1 MNQAKEQFVSSYRIL
16 VRGLPVLAALAAAQ
30 ACAPAATNQGTA
42 PVAPNAGVGGPGN
55 GALPLTY
62 TARPTVGE
70 ITPADLMSRLYTI
83 ADDSM
88 MGRQAGHRGN
98 VMATDYIAA
107 EFRRMGL
114 EPAGENG
121 TYFQA
126 IPLVV
131 RGIDPNVS
139 LAVDGQALRAWED
152 FSPLPPSGTFPFG
165 AELRASGTPVVFGG
179 TLGGEMIT
187 DAQAAG
193 KIVVLLPGNGANGQ
207 PNNRWW
213 AGYPRERFPNA
224 AAVAVAATEI
234 SPPVIRTYGQNE
246 SADLQEPGERPATG
260 PAGMSI
266 TRGAAERLLGASPD
280 GMRPGTAGKNV
291 SGGFRFVARP
301 SDAPARNVIA
311 ILRGSDPTVNR
322 QYVGI
327 SAHNDHEG
335 ISDQA
340 FDHDSAVAFNT
351 VMRVQGA
358 NDPVRA
364 PTPEQAARIRALR
377 DSLSADGTRMDS
389 IYNGADDDGSGT
401 VTLLEIAEAFAR
413 SPNKPRRSILFIS
426 HTAEESGLLGSQWF
440 SDHTTVPRDSIVT
453 VLNMDMVGHGRA
465 EEVRGGGPWS
475 IQMIGSRRLST
486 ELGDLIDAINGR
498 RQNPMQ
504 IDYSW
509 DAAGHPANR
518 YCRSDHFMYAR
529 HGIPIT
535 YFSLGYHP
543 HYHMV
548 TDEAQYIDYD
558 HMARVGGFLHEIAT
572 EVANRPGRLV
582 VNGPRQDPNA
592 PCRQ

>member
-1 MNQAKEQFVSSYRIL
+1 VSSYRTL
-16 VRGLPVLAALAAAQ
+16 VRGLPVLALAASQ
-30 ACAPAATNQGTA
+30 ACAPAASVQESAA
-42 PVAPNAGVGGPGN
+42 PAPSASESGPGN
-55 GALPLTY
+55 AALPRTY
-62 TARPTVGE
+62 AARPTVPE
-70 ITPADLMSRLYTI
+70 ITPADLMSRLYII

-121 TYFQA
+121 TYFQT

-131 RGIDPNVS
+131 KGIGPDVALS
-139 LAVDGQALRAWED
+139 VDGQALAAWND

-165 AELRASGTPVVFGG
+165 AEMRARNTPVVFGG

-193 KIVVLLPGNGANGQ
+193 KFVVLLPPVVNGQ
-207 PNNRWW
+207 PNGRWW
-213 AGYPRERFPNA
+213 PGYPRDRFPNA
-224 AAVAVAATEI
+224 VAVAVAATEI
-234 SPPVIRTYGQNE
+234 SAPAIRTYGQGE
-246 SADLQEPGERPATG
+246 STSLQAGTEQPAAG
-260 PAGMSI
+260 PVGMSI
-266 TRGAAERLLGASPD
+266 TRAAAERLLGASLD
-280 GMRPGTAGKNV
+280 GMRPGTAGRTV
-291 SGGFRFVARP
+291 TGGFRFTTRP
-301 SDAPARNVIA
+301 ADAPARNVVA
-311 ILRGSDPTVNR
+311 ILRGSDPSVNR

-335 ISDQA
+335 FADEA
-340 FDHDSAVAFNT
+340 VDHDSAIAFNT
-351 VMRVQGA
+351 VMRPQGA
-358 NDPVRA
+358 NDQVRT

-389 IYNGADDDGSGT
+389 IFNGADDDGSGT
-401 VTLLEIAEAFAR
+401 VALLEIAEALAA
-413 SPNKPRRSILFIS
+413 SPGKPRRSILFIS

-440 SDHTTVPRDSIVT
+440 SDHPTVPRDSIVT

-465 EEVRGGGPWS
+465 EEVRGGGPYS

-486 ELGDLIDAINGR
+486 ELGDLIDALNAR
-498 RQNPMQ
+498 RPNPMQ

-548 TDEAQYIDYD
+548 TDEAQYIDYE
-558 HMARVGGFLHEIAT
+558 HSARVAAFLRDIAT
-572 EVANRPGRLV
+572 DVANRPARLV
-582 VNGPRQDPNA
+582 VDGPRQDPNA

>member
-1 MNQAKEQFVSSYRIL
+1 MSSYRPL
-16 VRGLPVLAALAAAQ
+16 VRGLPVLALAAAQ
-30 ACAPAATNQGTA
+30 ACAPAASVPESAA
-42 PVAPNAGVGGPGN
+42 PAPSAGAGQNGPGH

-62 TARPTVGE
+62 AARPTGPD
-70 ITPADLMSRLYTI
+70 ITPADLMSRLYVI

-98 VMATDYIAA
+98 AMATDYIAA

-131 RGIDPNVS
+131 KGIEPGAALS
-139 LAVDGQALRAWED
+139 VDGQALAAWND

-165 AELRASGTPVVFGG
+165 AELRARDTPVVFGG

-193 KIVVLLPGNGANGQ
+193 KFVILLPPVVNGQ
-207 PNNRWW
+207 PNGRWW
-213 AGYPRERFPNA
+213 SGYPRERFPNA
-224 AAVAVAATEI
+224 AAVAVASTDI
-234 SPPVIRTYGQNE
+234 SPPIIRTYGQGQ
-246 SADLQEPGERPATG
+246 SAELQAGPDQPSTG

-266 TRGAAERLLGASPD
+266 TRAAAERLLGASPQ
-280 GMRPGTAGKNV
+280 GMRPGTAGRTV
-291 SGGFRFVARP
+291 TGGFRFASRPVA
-301 SDAPARNVIA
+301 APARNVVA
-311 ILRGSDPTVNR
+311 ILRGSDPAVNH

-335 ISDQA
+335 IASEA
-340 FDHDSAVAFNT
+340 VDHDSAVAFNT
-351 VMRVQGA
+351 VMRPQGA
-358 NDPVRA
+358 NDQPRT
-364 PTPEQAARIRALR
+364 PTAEQAARIRALR
-377 DSLSADGTRMDS
+377 DSLAADGTRMDS

-401 VTLLEIAEAFAR
+401 VTLLEIAEALAA
-413 SPNKPRRSILFIS
+413 SPTKPRRSILFIS

-440 SDHTTVPRDSIVT
+440 SDHPTVPRDSIVT

-465 EEVRGGGPWS
+465 EEVAGGGPWS

-486 ELGDLIDAINGR
+486 ELGTLIDALNAR
-498 RQNPMQ
+498 RPTPMQ

-548 TDEAQYIDYD
+548 TDEPQYIDYE
-558 HMARVGGFLHEIAT
+558 HMARVGHFLRDIAV
-572 EVANRPGRLV
+572 EVANRPARLV
-582 VNGPRQDPNA
+582 VDGPRQDPNA

>member
-1 MNQAKEQFVSSYRIL
+1 VSSYRTL
-16 VRGLPVLAALAAAQ
+16 VRGLPVLALAAAQ
-30 ACAPAATNQGTA
+30 ACAPAASMQEPA
-42 PVAPNAGVGGPGN
+42 PAPSSTGGMSGAGNG
-55 GALPLTY
+55 GALPRTY
-62 TARPTVGE
+62 TAQPTVPE
-70 ITPADLMSRLYTI
+70 ITPGDLMSRLYVI

-88 MGRQAGHRGN
+88 MGRKAGHRGN

-114 EPAGENG
+114 EPAGEND
-121 TYFQA
+121 TFFQT
-126 IPLVV
+126 IPLVIK
-131 RGIDPNVS
+131 GIGPDVALS
-139 LAVDGQALRAWED
+139 VDGQALAAWND
-152 FSPLPPSGTFPFG
+152 FSPLPPGTFPFG
-165 AELRASGTPVVFGG
+165 PEMRARSTPVVFGG

-193 KIVVLLPGNGANGQ
+193 KVVVLLPPNDAEGRPNG
-207 PNNRWW
+207 RWW
-213 AGYPRERFPNA
+213 PVYPRNRFGA
-224 AAVAVAATEI
+224 AVAVAVAATEI
-234 SPPVIRTYGQNE
+234 SPPVIRTLGQRE
-246 SADLQEPGERPATG
+246 SESMESGTEAGAAG

-266 TRGAAERLLGASPD
+266 TRAGAERLLGAPLD
-280 GMRPGTAGKNV
+280 GMRPGTAGRAV
-291 SGGFRFVARP
+291 TGGFGFVTRP
-301 SDAPARNVIA
+301 VDAPARNVIA
-311 ILRGSDPTVNR
+311 ILRGSDPSVNR

-335 ISDQA
+335 IESTA
-340 FDHDSAVAFNT
+340 FDHDSVVAFNT
-351 VMRVQGA
+351 VMRPQGA
-358 NDPVRA
+358 NDAVRE

-377 DSLSADGTRMDS
+377 QSLSADGTRMDS

-401 VTLLEIAEAFAR
+401 VALLEIAESFAR
-413 SPNKPRRSILFIS
+413 SPDKPRRSILFIS

-440 SDHTTVPRDSIVT
+440 SDHPTVPRDSIVT

-465 EEVRGGGPWS
+465 EEVRGGGPYS

-486 ELGDLIDAINGR
+486 ELGDLIDALNGR

-509 DAAGHPANR
+509 DAAGHPSNR

-558 HMARVGGFLHEIAT
+558 HTARVAGFLHEIAT

-582 VNGPRQDPNA
+582 VDGPRQDPNA

>member
-1 MNQAKEQFVSSYRIL
+1 MSSYRTL
-16 VRGLPVLAALAAAQ
+16 VRGLPVLALAATQ
-30 ACAPAATNQGTA
+30 ACAPAASMQETA
-42 PVAPNAGVGGPGN
+42 PSSSSPMSTGGGAEA
-55 GALPLTY
+55 ALPLTY
-62 TARPTVGE
+62 TARPTSPQ
-70 ITPADLMSRLYTI
+70 ITPADMMSRLYVI

-131 RGIDPNVS
+131 KGIEPGAS
-139 LAVDGQALRAWED
+139 LSVDGRALEMWQD
-152 FSPLPPSGTFPFG
+152 VSPLPPLAGTFPFG
-165 AELRASGTPVVFGG
+165 AGMRAQNTPVVFGG
-179 TLGGEMIT
+179 TIGGELIT

-193 KIVVLLPGNGANGQ
+193 KLVVLLPPAGPNGQ
-207 PNNRWW
+207 PNGRWW
-213 AGYPRERFPNA
+213 PVYPRTRFPNA
-224 AAVAVAATEI
+224 IGVAVAATEI

-246 SADLQEPGERPATG
+246 SSELQEPGKETASTG

-266 TRGAAERLLGASPD
+266 TRAAAERLLGAPLE
-280 GMRPGTAGKNV
+280 GMRPGTAGRTV
-291 SGGFRFVARP
+291 TGGFRFGSRP
-301 SDAPARNVIA
+301 ADAPARNVVA
-311 ILRGSDPTVNR
+311 ILRGSDPAVNR

-335 ISDQA
+335 FADQA
-340 FDHDSAVAFNT
+340 VDHDSVIAYNLVI
-351 VMRVQGA
+351 RPQGA
-358 NDPVRA
+358 NDQPRA
-364 PTPEQAARIRALR
+364 PTPAEAARIRALR
-377 DSLSADGTRMDS
+377 DSLGADGNKMDS

-401 VTLLEIAEAFAR
+401 VALLEIAEQFAA
-413 SPNKPRRSILFIS
+413 SANKPRRSILFIS

-440 SDHTTVPRDSIVT
+440 SDHPTVPRDSIVT

-465 EEVRGGGPWS
+465 SEVRGGGPYS

-486 ELGDLIDAINGR
+486 ELGDLIDALNGR

-504 IDYSW
+504 VDYSW
-509 DAAGHPANR
+509 DAAGHPSNR

-548 TDEAQYIDYD
+548 TDEAQYIDYE
-558 HMARVGGFLHEIAT
+558 HSARVAGFLHEIAT
-572 EVANRPGRLV
+572 EVANRPARLV

>member
-1 MNQAKEQFVSSYRIL
+1 MSSYRIL

-30 ACAPAATNQGTA
+30 ACAPATTTNGQT
-42 PVAPNAGVGGPGN
+42 VAPATSGTDGPGN
-55 GALPLTY
+55 SRALPLTY
-62 TARPTVGE
+62 AARPTVAE
-70 ITPADLMSRLYTI
+70 ITPGDLMSRLYTI

-131 RGIDPNVS
+131 RGIDRDVS
-139 LAVDGQALRAWED
+139 LSVAGQALRAWED
-152 FSPLPPSGTFPFG
+152 FSPLPPSDAFPFG
-165 AELRASGTPVVFGG
+165 AELRASNTPVVFGG

-193 KIVVLLPGNGANGQ
+193 KLVVLLPGNGANGQ
-207 PNNRWW
+207 PNGRWW
-213 AGYPRERFPNA
+213 AGYPRTRFPNA
-224 AAVAVAATEI
+224 AGVAVAATEI

-246 SADLQEPGERPATG
+246 SADLQEPGEQPATG

-266 TRGAAERLLGASPD
+266 TRAAAERLLGAPLD
-280 GMRPGTAGKNV
+280 GMRPGTAGRTV
-291 SGGFRFVARP
+291 SGGFHFVARP
-301 SDAPARNVIA
+301 ADAPARNVVA

-335 ISDQA
+335 ISGQA
-340 FDHDSAVAFNT
+340 FDHDSALAFNT
-351 VMRVQGA
+351 VMRPQGA
-358 NDPVRA
+358 NDAVRT

-377 DSLSADGTRMDS
+377 DSLSADGSRMDS

-426 HTAEESGLLGSQWF
+426 HTAEEAGLLGSQWF
-440 SDHTTVPRDSIVT
+440 SDHPTVPRDSIVT

-486 ELGDLIDAINGR
+486 ELGDLIDTINGR
-498 RQNPMQ
+498 RQNPMS

-543 HYHMV
+543 SYHMV
-548 TDEAQYIDYD
+548 TDEPQYIDYD
-558 HMARVGGFLHEIAT
+558 HMARVGGFLQEIAT

>member
-1 MNQAKEQFVSSYRIL
+1 VSSYPTL
-16 VRGLPVLAALAAAQ
+16 VRGLPLLALAAAQ
-30 ACAPAATNQGTA
+30 ACAPAASMQETA
-42 PVAPNAGVGGPGN
+42 PSAPTTMIESGPGN
-55 GALPLTY
+55 GRALPLSY
-62 TARPTVGE
+62 AARPTVPG
-70 ITPADLMSRLYTI
+70 ITAGDLMSRLYVI

-121 TYFQA
+121 TFFQT

-131 RGIDPNVS
+131 KGIEPGAS
-139 LAVDGQALRAWED
+139 LSVDGQALAMWTD
-152 FSPLPPSGTFPFG
+152 VSPLPPIAAFPFG
-165 AELRASGTPVVFGG
+165 AEMRARNTPVVFGG
-179 TLGGEMIT
+179 QLGGEMIT

-193 KIVVLLPGNGANGQ
+193 KVVVLLPPTGPNGQ
-207 PNNRWW
+207 PNGRWW
-213 AGYPRERFPNA
+213 PGYPRGRFPGA
-224 AAVAVAATEI
+224 VAVAVAATEI
-234 SPPVIRTYGQNE
+234 SPPAIRTRGQGH
-246 SADLQEPGERPATG
+246 SAELQAPGTAAATG

-266 TRGAAERLLGASPD
+266 TRAAAERMLGAPLE
-280 GMRPGTAGKNV
+280 GMRVGTAGRTV
-291 SGGFRFVARP
+291 TGGFRFGARP
-301 SDAPARNVIA
+301 ADAPARNVVA
-311 ILRGSDPTVNR
+311 ILRGSDPTVNG

-335 ISDQA
+335 FAAQA
-340 FDHDSAVAFNT
+340 LDHDSVIAYNSVI
-351 VMRVQGA
+351 RPQGA
-358 NDPVRA
+358 NDQPRT
-364 PTPEQAARIRALR
+364 PTPAEAARIRALR
-377 DSLSADGTRMDS
+377 DSLAADGNKMDS
-389 IYNGADDDGSGT
+389 IYNGADDDASGT
-401 VTLLEIAEAFAR
+401 VALLEIAEAFAGSANR
-413 SPNKPRRSILFIS
+413 PRRSILFIS

-440 SDHTTVPRDSIVT
+440 SDHPTVPRDSIVT

-465 EEVRGGGPWS
+465 EEVRGGGPYS

-486 ELGDLIDAINGR
+486 ELGDLIDALNGR
-498 RQNPMQ
+498 RANPMQ

-509 DAAGHPANR
+509 DAAGHPSNR

-548 TDEAQYIDYD
+548 TDEAQYIDYE
-558 HMARVGGFLHEIAT
+558 HTARVGSFLHDIAT

>member
-1 MNQAKEQFVSSYRIL
+1 M
-16 VRGLPVLAALAAAQ
+16 
-30 ACAPAATNQGTA
+30 
-42 PVAPNAGVGGPGN
+42 AGQN
-55 GALPLTY
+55 RALPLTY
-62 TARPTVGE
+62 AARPTVGE
-70 ITPADLMSRLYTI
+70 ITAGDLMSRLYTI

-98 VMATDYIAA
+98 TMATEYIAA

-121 TYFQA
+121 TYFQT

-131 RGIDPNVS
+131 KGIEPGAS
-139 LAVDGQALRAWED
+139 LSVGGQALALWD
-152 FSPLPPSGTFPFG
+152 DVSPLPPVGGLFPFG
-165 AELRASGTPVVFGG
+165 PEMRAQNTPVVFGG

-193 KIVVLLPGNGANGQ
+193 KFVVLLPPMGDNGQ
-207 PNNRWW
+207 PNGRWW
-213 AGYPRERFPNA
+213 PGYPTERFPNA
-224 AAVAVAATEI
+224 VAVAVAATEI
-234 SPPVIRTYGQNE
+234 SPPVIRTYGQGMSSE
-246 SADLQEPGERPATG
+246 LQEPGAAQPRG
-260 PAGMSI
+260 PGGLSI
-266 TRGAAERLLGASPD
+266 TRAAAERLLGAPLQ
-280 GMRPGTAGKNV
+280 GMRPGTAGQTV
-291 SGGFRFVARP
+291 TGGFRFFSRP
-301 SDAPARNVIA
+301 ADSPARNVVA
-311 ILRGSDPTVNR
+311 ILRGSDASVNG

-335 ISDQA
+335 FA
-340 FDHDSAVAFNT
+340 GEAVDHDSAIAFNT
-351 VMRVQGA
+351 VMRPQGA
-358 NDPVRA
+358 NDRPRQ
-364 PTPEQAARIRALR
+364 PTPEEAARIRALR

-401 VTLLEIAEAFAR
+401 VALLEIAERFATESSR
-413 SPNKPRRSILFIS
+413 PRRSILFIS

-465 EEVRGGGPWS
+465 EEVHGGGPYS

-486 ELGDLIDAINGR
+486 QLGDLIDALNGR
-498 RQNPMQ
+498 RANPMQ

-509 DAAGHPANR
+509 DAAGHPSNR

-548 TDEAQYIDYD
+548 TDEPQYIDYD
-558 HMARVGGFLHEIAT
+558 HTQRVASFLHDIAT
-572 EVANRPGRLV
+572 EVANRPARLV
-582 VNGPRQDPNA
+582 VDGPRQDPNA